1 MAIVVPI
8 ETKYNP
14 RGVKTAIRDFDDFKR
29 AVDKAGG
36 GIGGFAKITGAMMQS
51 VGHSV
56 TNTGQQMSVGLTLPI
71 VGVGIAAMTTQAQ
84 FEQSMNSLQVNSQAS
99 GKQIQALGDL
109 AKQLGADTVFSA
121 NEAAAAMLE
130 LSKGGLSP
138 AQIESGALASTL
150 NLAATEGMALTDAA
164 TIMAQSMNT
173 FGISADETNGV
184 VDILA
189 AGAVASTASVADLAL
204 AMKYVGTTAKTMNI
218 PLDDTVTALAAMNN
232 AGIDS
237 STAGTSLNRM
247 LLGLIPTTKKAQNA
261 TKELGLKFTDAGGT
275 VLPFEEIVRQL
286 VDTFGDMDQAAR
298 TANLKAIFGVEGM
311 RAANVLIEQ
320 GVQGYLDL
328 EKAVNKTGI
337 AADMANAR
345 MSGTAG
351 ALEQLKGS
359 LETAAL
365 TIGEALA
372 PIILQVTDFLKV
384 FVDRFTALD
393 PEVKKIIVVVGI
405 FAAALGPVLIIVGM
419 LITAMGTIVAALG
432 AISAPVLAVIAVIAL
447 LVAGFVMLWT
457 KSEAFREAVTNAFN
471 SVREV
476 VTNVVNAVRAKLDE
490 NRDAVNA
497 VRNAF
502 AKVWE
507 FVSTILI
514 PLLVQFYSIYLQT
527 LIRILGA
534 VVGAIIDVI
543 SGFVRLV
550 SAIVQFVTRSIEL
563 ITGWVNTI
571 KETFTNAFN
580 AVRDFISG
588 VFQSIYE
595 NITSTIRNA
604 VNFVVDGVNRIINA
618 WNGLSF
624 TIPGVDLGP
633 LGSFGPYEVGTPDL
647 PNIPR
652 LAEGGI
658 VLPETGGVLARIAEA
673 GRPEAVI
680 PLPRGSRDLSSIG
693 STVTISEG
701 AVQVIVNGG
710 DPVEVQRAV
719 DRAFDELVR
728 ELRAR

>member
-36 GIGGFAKITGAMMQS
+36 GIGGFAKISGEMMKS
-51 VGHSV
+51 VGGSIK
-56 TNTGQQMSVGLTLPI
+56 NTGESMTVGLTLPI
-71 VGVGIAAMTTQAQ
+71 VGIGAAALVTQAQ
-84 FEQSMNSLQVNSQAS
+84 FEQSMNALQVNSQAS
-99 GKQIQALGDL
+99 GKQMAALGEL

-138 AQIESGALASTL
+138 AQIEGGALASTL

-173 FGISADETNGV
+173 FGISADETAKV

-189 AGAVASTASVADLAL
+189 AGAVASTAGVQDLA
-204 AMKYVGTTAKTMNI
+204 AGMKYVGTTAKTMNI

-247 LLGLIPTTKKAQNA
+247 LLGLIPTTKKAQVA
-261 TKELGLKFTDAGGT
+261 TEKLGLQFTDNTGT

-298 TANLKAIFGVEGM
+298 TADLKAIFGVEGM

-320 GVQGYLDL
+320 GVNGYIDL
-328 EKAVNKTGI
+328 EKAVNKAGI

-351 ALEQLKGS
+351 AMEQLKGS

-372 PIILQVTDFLKV
+372 PIILKVTDFLKG
-384 FVDRFTALD
+384 FVDRFTALS
-393 PEVKKIIVVVGI
+393 PEVKQIVVVVGI

-419 LITAMGTIVAALG
+419 LITALGTVVAALG
-432 AISAPVLAVIAVIAL
+432 AISAPVLAVIAVIGL

-457 KSEAFREAVTNAFN
+457 KSEAFREAVTNAFTQ
-471 SVREV
+471 VRAV
-476 VTNVVNAVRAKLDE
+476 VQQVVDQVRAKLDE
-490 NRDAVNA
+490 NRDAINA

-502 AKVWE
+502 SRVWE
-507 FVSTILI
+507 FLSTVLI

-534 VVGAIIDVI
+534 VLGAVVDLIG
-543 SGFVRLV
+543 GFVRLV
-550 SAIVQFVTRSIEL
+550 AGIVNFVSRSIEL
-563 ITGWVNTI
+563 ISGWLSTLQ
-571 KETFTNAFN
+571 EAFTNAFN
-580 AVRDFISG
+580 TVRDFISG
-588 VFQSIYE
+588 VFSSIYD

-624 TIPGVDLGP
+624 TVPGVDLGP
-633 LGSFGPYEVGTPDL
+633 LGSFGPYEIGTPDL

-658 VLPETGGVLARIAEA
+658 VLPQTGGVLARIAEA
-673 GRPEAVI
+673 GQPEAVI

-693 STVTISEG
+693 STVTIQQG

-710 DPVEVQRAV
+710 DPAEVQAAV
-719 DRAFDELVR
+719 DRAFADLVR
-728 ELRAR
+728 ELRAS